1 MQNQLRKLQQLTRMA
16 MDVEM
21 IKLRQ
26 ISQSEQALADQIKAL
41 DTLSHLRAEQLANAG
56 GADVALY
63 AGADIRWANWK
74 QRRTI
79 TMNTQRAQLL
89 AKREEQR
96 SEALKA
102 FGKNQAVQ
110 KLVEKA
116 EETAKRKQRRP

>member
-1 MQNQLRKLQQLTRMA
+1 